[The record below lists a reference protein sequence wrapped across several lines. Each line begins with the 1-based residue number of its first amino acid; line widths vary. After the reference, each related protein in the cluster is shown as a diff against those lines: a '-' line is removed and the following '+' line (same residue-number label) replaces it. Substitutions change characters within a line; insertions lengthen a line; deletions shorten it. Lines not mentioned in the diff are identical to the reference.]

1 MVIIMEKIFLIDN
14 KEVACKIYKRS
25 KKNIIFKF
33 ERNILHI
40 SIPKYFTQKEL
51 KKILENKKEWIF
63 TNLNKSNVVH
73 KDMFLGR
80 EFESADLMLEF
91 YNKSYSRTFITLDKA
106 IEDFFYT
113 RVKFCIEKTPFS
125 IEKLRLRK
133 MKSAWGI
140 CYKNKSITLNVL
152 LICCPIEIIDYVIF
166 HELCHLKHM
175 NHSKEFWSEVK
186 AFHPNYKEAKLW
198 LKANGNRIFNQNYL

>member
-1 MVIIMEKIFLIDN
+1 
-14 KEVACKIYKRS
+14 
-25 KKNIIFKF
+25 
-33 ERNILHI
+33 
-40 SIPKYFTQKEL
+40 
-51 KKILENKKEWIF
+51 
-63 TNLNKSNVVH
+63 
-73 KDMFLGR
+73 
-80 EFESADLMLEF
+80 
-91 YNKSYSRTFITLDKA
+91 
-106 IEDFFYT
+106 
-113 RVKFCIEKTPFS
+113 
-125 IEKLRLRK
+125 

>member
-1 MVIIMEKIFLIDN
+1 MEKIFLIDN
-14 KEVACKIYKRS
+14 KEILCKIYKRS

-33 ERNILHI
+33 ERNTLHI

-51 KKILENKKEWIF
+51 KKILEGKKEWIF
-63 TNLNKSNVVH
+63 THLDKSNIIH
-73 KDMFLGR
+73 MDLFLGK
-80 EFESADLMLEF
+80 EFEDKDSMLTF
-91 YNKSYSRTFITLDKA
+91 YNNSFSKSFLSLDNA

-113 RVKFCIEKTPFS
+113 RFKSCIDKTPFN
-125 IEKLRLRK
+125 IEKLRIKK

-140 CYKNKSITLNVL
+140 CYRNKSITLNLL

-175 NHSKEFWSEVK
+175 NHSKDFWNEV
-186 AFHPNYKEAKLW
+186 ANFQPDFKEAKLW
-198 LKANGNRIFNQNYL
+198 LKLNGNRVFNQNYL